1 MVADFL
7 ADLNGLAEIQ
17 HFCLMFEDYEL
28 VLFDEPPINLK
39 GYTEPPRKAWYIKP
53 KGMAKRMD
61 EVIFSKPELLFSL
74 INLGREIEEKDPLQ
88 DELTLSGEI
97 IDWCKKF
104 GLPYGEK
111 YFEENYCDEK
121 PVKVKNA
128 VTGYTGFRLWE
139 FKREVGVLY
148 GLFNLW
154 YGLTYNDLE
163 KVINYSPLASK
174 FDSQKDLKEQ
184 ILQMKDH
191 LARRVWSEMEI
202 SHVSLA
208 LQYDQQSDKYVITPS
223 TGNLLGA
230 AYFQFA
236 LLMTKSGGGSG
247 IKFCSKC
254 GKLFEVDHGN
264 KKLCLKCNQDYH
276 MNYMRERRRK
286 GKS

>member
-17 HFCLMFEDYEL
+17 HYCLVFEDYEL
-28 VLFDEPPINLK
+28 VLFDEPPIKLK
-39 GYTEPPRKAWYIKP
+39 DYTEPPRKAWYIKP
-53 KGMAKRMD
+53 KGTAKRMD
-61 EVIFSKPELLFSL
+61 EIIFSKPELLFSL

-88 DELTLSGEI
+88 DELTLSEEI
-97 IDWCKKF
+97 IEWCKKF
-104 GLPYGEK
+104 GLPYREE
-111 YFEENYCDEK
+111 YFEGNYHDEE

-139 FKREVGVLY
+139 FKRKVRVLY

-163 KVINYSPLASK
+163 KVISYSPLVSK
-174 FDSQKDLKEQ
+174 FDSQKDLKKQ

-191 LARRVWSEMEI
+191 LARRVWHEMEI
-202 SHVSLA
+202 SHVSFA
-208 LQYDQQSDKYVITPS
+208 FQYDQQSDKYVVTPS
-223 TGNLLGA
+223 TDNLLGA

-236 LLMTKSGGGSG
+236 LLMVSGGSG

-254 GKLFEVDHGN
+254 GKLFEAEHGN
-264 KKLCLKCNQDYH
+264 KKICSKCDDVYH
-276 MNYMRERRRK
+276 RDYMRERRRK
-286 GKS
+286 DKS